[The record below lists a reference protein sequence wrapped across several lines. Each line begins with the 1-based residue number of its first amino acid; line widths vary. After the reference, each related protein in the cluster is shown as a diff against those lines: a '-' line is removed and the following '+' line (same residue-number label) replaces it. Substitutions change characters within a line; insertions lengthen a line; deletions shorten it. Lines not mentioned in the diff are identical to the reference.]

1 MKRIA
6 VAGLVLAA
14 AGFAGC
20 VSQSDTQTGGVKD
33 SSLADAR
40 RRAEVHTSLAG
51 EYYQRGAIGVALQ
64 ETRAALKD
72 DSNYVPAYNMQ
83 GLILMELREDAG
95 AKESFE
101 RAIRLDPNNAEV
113 MNNYGWFLCTRN
125 EAARGI
131 DLLTRAAND
140 PLYPT
145 PEKSYLS
152 AGLCMRRASNLAEAE
167 RYFRRAISLR
177 PDLIGALYNLAE
189 VTYERGEAKDAEAF
203 LNRYMRVS
211 QPTLESLTLGVKIA
225 RLNGDRASEESFM
238 QQLRRRFPDATQTKE
253 LEGGTK
259 P

>member
-1 MKRIA
+1 MNRI
-6 VAGLVLAA
+6 VLVLAA
-14 AGFAGC
+14 LALAGC
-20 VSQSDTQTGGVKD
+20 VSQSNTETRGVTD

-51 EYYQRGAIGVALQ
+51 EYYQRGAIAVALQ

-95 AKESFE
+95 ARESFE

-125 EAARGI
+125 EATRGI
-131 DLLTRAAND
+131 EYLTRAAAN

-145 PEKSYLS
+145 PEKAYLS
-152 AGLCMRRASNLAEAE
+152 AGMCMRRAKNPLEAE
-167 RYFRRAISLR
+167 RYLRRAISIR
-177 PDLIGALYNLAE
+177 PDLIGALFNLAE
-189 VTYERGEAKDAEAF
+189 VTYDRGEWKDAEAF
-203 LNRYMRVS
+203 LNRYMRVA
-211 QPTLESLTLGVKIA
+211 QPSLESLALGVKIA
-225 RLNGDRASEESFM
+225 RANADHASEQSFM
-238 QQLRRRFPDATQTKE
+238 QQLRRRYPEAPQTKE
-253 LEGGTK
+253 LAGGAK